1 MFSNFIANN
10 ISSDSYG
17 IMCVQFGSSS
27 GSETVS
33 AGGETELITE
43 KTPRSNKFHII
54 SQEYSKP
61 QSFTFQVVNTDG
73 SNIDAA
79 KERSLKKWLCK
90 RGVYFPFQIDDD
102 RFNNIILEVN
112 ISNPQLIK
120 VVGVVGM
127 EFTVTC
133 KSSFGHSP
141 IIKKKYNIATN
152 GQQIKLYIVNDDDDY
167 IYPDVTIKVDEDCN
181 LTITNSSELKHRE
194 FVINNLKADEEITI
208 LGSLPDIATSRIN
221 HAVWS
226 DFNKRWLR
234 FIDGTNILTVSNK
247 CTIALSYSEPRKVGV

>member
-1 MFSNFIANN
+1 MFSNFIADN

-17 IMCVQFGSSS
+17 IMCVQFGSTS

-33 AGGETELITE
+33 AGGETELITD

-61 QSFTFQVVNTDG
+61 QSFTFQIVNIDG

-90 RGVYFPFQIDDD
+90 RGEYFPFQIDDD
-102 RFNNIILEVN
+102 RFHDVILEVN

-120 VVGVVGM
+120 VVDSVGM
-127 EFTVTC
+127 EFTVNC
-133 KSSFGHSP
+133 KSSFGYSP
-141 IIKKKYNIATN
+141 IIKKKSDITTN
-152 GQQIKLYIVNDDDDY
+152 GQQIKLFITNDDDDY
-167 IYPDVTIKVDEDCN
+167 IYPDMVIKANEDCN
-181 LTITNSSELKHRE
+181 LTIANSTEVAHRE
-194 FVINNLKADEEITI
+194 FVINNLKANEEITI
-208 LGSLPDIATSRIN
+208 LGSLPDISTSRTN
-221 HAVWS
+221 HAIWS

-234 FIDGTNILTVSNK
+234 LIDGTNILTVSNK
-247 CTIALSYSEPRKVGV
+247 CTITLSYSEPRKVGV

>member
-1 MFSNFIANN
+1 MFSNFIADN

-17 IMCVQFGSSS
+17 IMCVQFGSTS

-61 QSFTFQVVNTDG
+61 QSFTFQIVNTDG

-90 RGVYFPFQIDDD
+90 RGKYFSFQIDDE

-120 VVGVVGM
+120 VVNVVGM
-127 EFTVTC
+127 EFTVNC
-133 KSSFGHSP
+133 KSSFGYSP
-141 IIKKKYNIATN
+141 TVKKKHDITTN
-152 GQQIKLYIVNDDDDY
+152 GQHIKLFIVNDDDDY
-167 IYPDVTIKVDEDCN
+167 IYPDIVIKAKEDCN
-181 LTITNSSELKHRE
+181 LTITNSTEVAHRE
-194 FVINNLKADEEITI
+194 FVINNIKANEEITI
-208 LGSLPDIATSRIN
+208 LGSLPDISTSRAN
-221 HAVWS
+221 HAIWS

-234 FIDGTNILTVSNK
+234 LIDGTNILTVSNK
-247 CTIALSYSEPRKVGV
+247 CTITISYSEPRKVGV